1 MVQANYPGDYDTIRD
16 YLVFAMVA
24 ASQKVK
30 SAKAKG
36 NSIDTAPAQV
46 LAELET
52 LQRDLNQLA
61 TEADLHFTRL
71 NALKTNVAQSDS
83 ITIYLPT
90 GSYEITQ
97 INDEVTRHFAT
108 QGLGGSESPP
118 FTISSNPATLSSV
131 INITDSRYTIDMSKS
146 SISTVLG
153 FSGRILR
160 KGRHES
166 DQPVNILPISSILV
180 KCSIVS
186 GSYVGGSEHPLLYS
200 FFPEVSPGYKVIER
214 PQHVVYLPV
223 TLTGNI
229 QNIRIW
235 LSDQNHNP
243 LDLRGELITLRCAL
257 VAD

>member
-30 SAKAKG
+30 SAKEKG

-46 LAELET
+46 PLAAPVVLAKLAELET

-108 QGLGGSESPP
+108 QGLG
-118 FTISSNPATLSSV
+118 
-131 INITDSRYTIDMSKS
+131 
-146 SISTVLG
+146 
-153 FSGRILR
+153 
-160 KGRHES
+160 
-166 DQPVNILPISSILV
+166 
-180 KCSIVS
+180 VS
-186 GSYVGGSEHPLLYS
+186 
-200 FFPEVSPGYKVIER
+200 
-214 PQHVVYLPV
+214 
-223 TLTGNI
+223 
-229 QNIRIW
+229 
-235 LSDQNHNP
+235 
-243 LDLRGELITLRCAL
+243 
-257 VAD
+257 